1 MASDE
6 HVAAQAIQASYRG
19 QAARTRLREYEGVA
33 LPGSQSASGLEASE
47 QLTPEVAAAL
57 ACELRMSATGQLT
70 YTRLAG
76 AGRRLTASS
85 LAQAFVA
92 LPSLTSVDLSYNRL
106 TTLDGLECCPLLS
119 SLVCRGNR
127 LMGVLDFA
135 AAAGPLAHHTHASG
149 PRVRCAHHRA
159 RVHAHPVPFCILC
172 GLDRPAAHL
181 RAVDAGGSRLRYAD
195 LSDNSISGAVSLPI
209 AADGRARGVD
219 AHAYLESMLL
229 DGNQL
234 RSLRG
239 VGAAVYLVHFSAA
252 GNKLGAT
259 DTAGIGPL
267 QRLRTLDLSANE
279 LRRCTEIGGLAA
291 LRTIRLGYNQ
301 LSSLPDL
308 RGLHSL
314 STLEIAHN
322 RFESLD
328 AITSAVGGMPTLT
341 NLTLVEGNAPIAALP
356 DPRLE
361 VLYALPSVS
370 RLDGTPSTPEET
382 VAACNSHGDD
392 TQALAAI
399 RKQYF
404 PDVLN
409 SREATQLP
417 GILAAYRNQYKAA
430 WAAGRQ
436 PDEAQ
441 GRGGREPKVG

>member
-135 AAAGPLAHHTHASG
+135 AA
-149 PRVRCAHHRA
+149 
-159 RVHAHPVPFCILC
+159 
-172 GLDRPAAHL
+172 
-181 RAVDAGGSRLRYAD
+181 AGGSRLRYAD

-370 RLDGTPSTPEET
+370 CLDGTPSTPEET
-382 VAACNSHGDD
+382 VAARNSHGDD